1 MEGEEDG
8 LAVAL
13 LVVVAATDQP
23 CSEVKEMGRVRAC
36 LRAVS
41 GERHFT

>member
-13 LVVVAATDQP
+13 LVVVVAATDQP
-23 CSEVKEMGRVRAC
+23 CSEVKEMGV
-36 LRAVS
+36 
-41 GERHFT
+41 FTLVFVL

>member
-23 CSEVKEMGRVRAC
+23 CSEVKEMG
-36 LRAVS
+36 VS
-41 GERHFT
+41 ALVFVL

>member
-1 MEGEEDG
+1 MEGEEGG

-23 CSEVKEMGRVRAC
+23 CSEVKEMSV
-36 LRAVS
+36 
-41 GERHFT
+41 FTLAYVL